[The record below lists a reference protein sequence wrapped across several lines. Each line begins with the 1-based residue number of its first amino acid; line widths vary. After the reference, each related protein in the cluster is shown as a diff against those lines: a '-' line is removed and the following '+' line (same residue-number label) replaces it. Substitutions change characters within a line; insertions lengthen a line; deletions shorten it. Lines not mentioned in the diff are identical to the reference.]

1 MTGSRPSP
9 SPPAPRVKVTQTDG
23 GQTVEP
29 ILEDAANL
37 NDFRI
42 AFRSAFG
49 TVDELIAEALFAQLL
64 NGLHTDPRKPLHSG
78 TANLALALTHEIA
91 PKDVVEAML
100 ACQMIVAHAA
110 AMDASRRALHIEQT
124 AGGRATYLLLA
135 RKLDLVRWR
144 PDGELEF
151 LGRAD
156 TQVGMPKPARSLR
169 RDYPVTRRCVGGELV
184 AAACRRMQ

>member
-1 MTGSRPSP
+1 MESHRGACGARRVTGSRPSP

-49 TVDELIAEALFAQLL
+49 TVDELVAEALFAQLL
-64 NGLHTDPRKPLHSG
+64 NGLRKPLHSG

-110 AMDASRRALHIEQT
+110 AMDASRRVLHIEQT

-151 LGRAD
+151 LGQAD
-156 TQVGMPKPARSLR
+156 TQVSMPKPARSLR
-169 RDYPVTRRCVGGELV
+169 RDYITRLG
-184 AAACRRMQ
+184 